1 MTDQFDDIPDAQL
14 GAQTGQAP
22 KGEFDDIP
30 NAPLSDSPGLGQ
42 RAATVGAQALGG
54 FGETLSAGSGM
65 ALGTAL
71 GFKAAPFLGP
81 LAPAGPIVG
90 AAAGLGY
97 GLYAG
102 GKAREGLGIPPVEQL
117 PPNLR
122 PSGYWG
128 ESIGSSL
135 SVALFPYG
143 AAATGTRFKET
154 SMVGAYLNQIINTAK
169 TKPLAFGTIEAST
182 AVSAATGAAFAE
194 AVAPGETGVR
204 IVSEVGAAV
213 LNPVQRISD
222 VVSFGG
228 NMIGKV
234 YEAMSPAGRETA
246 AAKRLAD
253 ILRVTGEDPAAI
265 IAVLRSPD
273 IAGTENLT
281 AAQKSGS
288 FALSAMEQYLAKHST
303 RFGAESEQRA
313 LDGMNAVRMQISEL
327 QKTGDPEAM
336 TAAAELL
343 STYYRALVQTRL
355 DIATEAAV
363 TAAQR
368 VTSDS
373 PATRAQLGKQARDAL
388 NSVIKDAR
396 KAETELWKLVDGN
409 RQVGFSNLQREFET
423 ARAELLPEVR
433 NEKMPNV
440 VTKFLERISKPV
452 AGEESLIIL
461 PEDFTRPARAQPVGT
476 NVNEMRQLRSELLE
490 QATVASN
497 AGNYGE
503 ARILNRLAESVL
515 EDMDVVFRE
524 AGDTTYDAA
533 RAFSREFNDTFT
545 RSFAGKA
552 TATGRF
558 GDRIAPELL
567 LDRALAS
574 GPQATALQMHELEEA
589 TRFLVVRGYQD
600 SGAVTDMI
608 DAQERIL
615 RLAAANFIDP
625 TTNKVNPAQMNKFI
639 KDYELVLSR
648 FPEVRQNL
656 IDAATTE
663 TGRRSMEQLAKN
675 QVDVTMKQ
683 KTFSKLLANDPV
695 TLSEKM
701 LISRNQETELLNMIK
716 VAKAG
721 SAPRPR
727 GKEGVRPQDALDGL
741 KASVFEAAIRK
752 STINNVLDP
761 VVMRDFL
768 FRPSVPGKKSPI
780 DIMRDNG
787 VIDAKQIKDI
797 NTLFEVASTIRQSAR
812 PGTAVE
818 VKPDMG
824 DAALALLSR
833 AVGATSATAATSQ
846 VGASGRSL
854 VIAGGGAKFAETVMT
869 KLPVESTRNVL
880 IQAMYDKKLME
891 TLLMKADT
899 PALQAQQSRQ
909 IHAWLVQSGLTS
921 IEEPFRAELSFGLG
935 ETEPELFTQP
945 R

>member
-1 MTDQFDDIPDAQL
+1 
-14 GAQTGQAP
+14 
-22 KGEFDDIP
+22 
-30 NAPLSDSPGLGQ
+30 
-42 RAATVGAQALGG
+42 
-54 FGETLSAGSGM
+54 
-65 ALGTAL
+65 
-71 GFKAAPFLGP
+71 
-81 LAPAGPIVG
+81 
-90 AAAGLGY
+90 
-97 GLYAG
+97 
-102 GKAREGLGIPPVEQL
+102 
-117 PPNLR
+117 
-122 PSGYWG
+122 
-128 ESIGSSL
+128 
-135 SVALFPYG
+135 
-143 AAATGTRFKET
+143 
-154 SMVGAYLNQIINTAK
+154 
-169 TKPLAFGTIEAST
+169 
-182 AVSAATGAAFAE
+182 
-194 AVAPGETGVR
+194 
-204 IVSEVGAAV
+204 
-213 LNPVQRISD
+213 
-222 VVSFGG
+222 
-228 NMIGKV
+228 
-234 YEAMSPAGRETA
+234 
-246 AAKRLAD
+246 
-253 ILRVTGEDPAAI
+253 
-265 IAVLRSPD
+265 
-273 IAGTENLT
+273 
-281 AAQKSGS
+281 
-288 FALSAMEQYLAKHST
+288 MEQYLAKHSS
-303 RFGAESEQRA
+303 RFGAESKQRA

-336 TAAAELL
+336 TAAADLL
-343 STYYRALVQTRL
+343 STYYRALIQTRV

-368 VTSDS
+368 ITSDT
-373 PATRAQLGKQARDAL
+373 PKARAQLGKQARDAL
-388 NSVIKDAR
+388 NSAIKDAR
-396 KAETELWKLVDGN
+396 KAESDLWALVDGN

-433 NEKMPNV
+433 GDKMPSV
-440 VTKFLERISKPV
+440 VTRFLQRVSKPV
-452 AGEESLIIL
+452 AGEESLITL
-461 PEDFTRPARAQPVGT
+461 PEDLTRPARAQPVGT
-476 NVNEMRQLRSELLE
+476 NVGEMRQLRSELLE
-490 QATVASN
+490 QAALASN
-497 AGNYGE
+497 EGKSGQ

-515 EDMDVVFRE
+515 DDMDVVFRE
-524 AGDTTYDAA
+524 IGDTTYDAA

-558 GDRIAPELL
+558 GDRIAPERL
-567 LDRALAS
+567 LDKALAS
-574 GPQATALQMHELEEA
+574 GPQATALQMEELEEA

-615 RLAAANFIDP
+615 RLAAADFIDA
-625 TTNKVNPAQMNKFI
+625 TTKRVNPARMNEFI

-663 TGRRSMEQLAKN
+663 TGRRQMEQLAKN

-727 GKEGVRPQDALDGL
+727 GREGVRPQDALDGL

-752 STINNVLDP
+752 STVNNVLDP

-797 NTLFEVASTIRQSAR
+797 NTLFEAASTIRQSAR

-818 VKPDMG
+818 VKPDMS
-824 DAALALLSR
+824 DAALALISR
-833 AVGATSATAATSQ
+833 AIGAMGATAGTSQ

-854 VIAGGGAKFAETVMT
+854 VIAGGGARFAETVLT
-869 KLPVESTRNVL
+869 KLPVESTRNIL